1 MQPLGA
7 VYRLFTEGRAFPA
20 REITLPTTFD
30 RPIPNSPVQSPALA
44 LKWVFGILI
53 PFLLGPL
60 ENRLPSILFYS
71 VINDLTEESTVTM
84 GYLTRR

>member
-1 MQPLGA
+1 M
-7 VYRLFTEGRAFPA
+7 YRLFTEGRAFPA

-71 VINDLTEESTVTM
+71 VNMSDLTEGSTVTM

>member
-1 MQPLGA
+1 MH
-7 VYRLFTEGRAFPA
+7 RLFTEGRAFPA
-20 REITLPTTFD
+20 WEITLPTTFD

-71 VINDLTEESTVTM
+71 VNMNDLTEGSTVTM